1 MTLDG
6 RVAIITGASRGI
18 GESIAE
24 RFLKAGAAVAR
35 CARSAPEIQEERSIG
50 VKMDIRDDQSVQS
63 GVRRIIERFGRID
76 IVVNNAGI
84 SGVTPIDA
92 PDAGVWLD
100 VIQTNIIGSYHVT
113 RAAVPHM

>member
-18 GESIAE
+18 GESIAK

-35 CARSAPEIQEERSIG
+35 CARSVSEDKEERAIG
-50 VKMDIRDDQSVQS
+50 VKMDIRDAQSVQS
-63 GVRRIIERFGRID
+63 GVRRIIDRFGRID

-92 PDAGVWLD
+92 QDASAWLD
-100 VIQTNIIGSYHVT
+100 IIQTNIVGSY
-113 RAAVPHM
+113 